1 MSLIVRDSL
10 KGLRLLFLIG
20 FLGACG
26 GKADLTIDV
35 LFGDPTT
42 PQPADPPYGGD
53 VIFPSGLRMGLVPD
67 AALTATYP
75 DPGQNPFGGSRIS
88 HYQPV
93 GAYLPLEIAP
103 LSERVSEHFLL
114 SEYVNPT
121 VQRGGRRAFID
132 PEAVWH
138 VQQIRSGLGRAL
150 ILSSSYRSPEH
161 NRDVGGASFSRHLYG
176 DAVDIDVD
184 QSSAEAN
191 IRGQEIFNEALD
203 AGVDFVLPI
212 EETSVNVDGASRV
225 SWVHLDDRGF

>member
-1 MSLIVRDSL
+1 MTAIVRESL
-10 KGLRLLFLIG
+10 KGLRMFLLIG

-26 GKADLTIDV
+26 GKADLAIDV

-42 PQPADPPYGGD
+42 PQPADPPYGRD
-53 VIFPSGLRMGLVPD
+53 VIYPSGLRMGLVPD
-67 AALTATYP
+67 ASLTATYP
-75 DPGQNPFGGSRIS
+75 DPGQNPFGGSRS
-88 HYQPV
+88 LHYQPV

-103 LSERVSEHFLL
+103 LNERVSDDFLL

-121 VQRGGRRAFID
+121 VQRGGRRAFVD

-150 ILSSSYRSPEH
+150 IVSSSYRSPEH

-212 EETSVNVDGASRV
+212 EETSVNVNGVSRV